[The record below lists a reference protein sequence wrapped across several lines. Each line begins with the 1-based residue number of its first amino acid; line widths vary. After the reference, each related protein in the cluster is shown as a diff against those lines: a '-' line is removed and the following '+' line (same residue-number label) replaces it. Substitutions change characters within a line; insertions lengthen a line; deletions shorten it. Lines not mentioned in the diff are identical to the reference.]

1 MSSVLFGIAE
11 YLIHSLRKSN
21 PYVIVNQISLTALVG
36 SILLYGVMEI
46 KSVSVWLYIVLTLLG
61 FSVYF
66 NLLLFVKLMQ
76 TERVS
81 MVMGVTSSIILI
93 FVTQFITIYDYYAAL
108 GIVLSILV
116 LLKIEYLDKDD

>member
-81 MVMGVTSSIILI
+81 MVMGVTSGIILI
-93 FVTQFITIYDYYAAL
+93 FITQFVTIYDYYAAL

>member
-1 MSSVLFGIAE
+1 M
-11 YLIHSLRKSN
+11 
-21 PYVIVNQISLTALVG
+21 IVNQISLTALVG

-81 MVMGVTSSIILI
+81 MVMGVTSGIILI
-93 FVTQFITIYDYYAAL
+93 FITQFVTIYDYYAAL

>member
-46 KSVSVWLYIVLTLLG
+46 KSVSIWLYIVLTLLG